1 MDQKNTKVYLLMILP
16 GLLLFFGFHTFPLL
30 QGIFYSFT
38 NYRGFGDWEFVGFTN
53 YLNVFRDPRILNS
66 YEFTFKFAII
76 STLLVNVISLTVAL
90 GLNAK
95 VKFHKTLRGIYFMP
109 NILSILIVGFV
120 FKFIFSTFIPEL
132 GQSFGIEGLSR
143 SILGNRDYAWI
154 AIVIVGV
161 WQAAA
166 LNIILYL
173 SGLAT
178 IPEDLYE
185 ASGLDGASKWQQF
198 RHVTFPLI
206 APFFTINMVL
216 AMKNFLMVFDHVVAL
231 TGGGPGR
238 ATQSISLLIYEDG
251 FTGGQFALQ
260 SANAVVYFIVIVAIS
275 VLQIRFLQ
283 KREVQM

>member
-1 MDQKNTKVYLLMILP
+1 MDQKNTKVYVLMILP